1 MARPRTTPASDDESA
16 RILDGG
22 FWLVLGMAGIC
33 GLLVV
38 LSVVR
43 GLASS
48 GTDGSSTPT
57 SSLAA
62 VDPNAY
68 LVQPVRPAPP
78 LSLTDQTA
86 QPFQLADLRGSP
98 TFVFFG
104 YTHCPDVC
112 PATIGTIGLAMA
124 DVGPGPRA
132 VFVTVDPARDT
143 PEWLTEYIR
152 FLPAGFVG
160 LTGTDA
166 RIADAAT
173 AWGVKYARVD
183 TGVSDGYAMSHTADV
198 FLVDSAGDLRARFP
212 FGTTDKAMAATL
224 RAVIAHPIAAVS
236 GAPTEPA
243 PSSPGAASATLG
255 PARSEPAG
263 RLGIVVKSSS
273 IWSGAAAPVILA
285 LTDDGVP
292 LADTSLRPSV
302 QLTTASGEP
311 AGAPVAAVAVQ
322 PPGVAA
328 VSYVASV
335 PIPASGSWRLTVTAG
350 STTGPASN
358 SVVITALDPG
368 TTPAIGGPAPTA
380 HTPTLDDVG
389 GVARA
394 VTTDPAPD
402 LRLSQRST
410 TDALADRQPFVLVA
424 DSTRF
429 RVSPACGRAIVMA
442 RYLVDRWP
450 DVAFIHLEPYVY
462 DVVTDTAVLRGS
474 LDDPTLTAPADA
486 WGIGG
491 APWGAR
497 SMPWIFVVDGKGI
510 VRATFQG
517 VIGSDEVDVIVS
529 LIAQGG

>member
-48 GTDGSSTPT
+48 GGDGSSTPT

-62 VDPNAY
+62 MDPNAY
-68 LVQPVRPAPP
+68 LVDPVRPAPP

-86 QPFQLADLRGSP
+86 RPFELADLRGSP

-124 DVGPGPRA
+124 DVGPGTRA

-143 PEWLTEYIR
+143 PEWLTEYVR

-183 TGVSDGYAMSHTADV
+183 TGVTDGYAMSHTADV
-198 FLVDSAGDLRARFP
+198 FLVDGAGDLRARFP

-224 RAVIAHPIAAVS
+224 RAVIAHPVAAVS

-243 PSSPGAASATLG
+243 PSSTGSASATPG
-255 PARSEPAG
+255 PATSEPAR

-273 IWSGAAAPVILA
+273 IWSG
-285 LTDDGVP
+285 
-292 LADTSLRPSV
+292 
-302 QLTTASGEP
+302 
-311 AGAPVAAVAVQ
+311 
-322 PPGVAA
+322 
-328 VSYVASV
+328 
-335 PIPASGSWRLTVTAG
+335 
-350 STTGPASN
+350 
-358 SVVITALDPG
+358 
-368 TTPAIGGPAPTA
+368 
-380 HTPTLDDVG
+380 
-389 GVARA
+389 
-394 VTTDPAPD
+394 
-402 LRLSQRST
+402 
-410 TDALADRQPFVLVA
+410 
-424 DSTRF
+424 
-429 RVSPACGRAIVMA
+429 
-442 RYLVDRWP
+442 
-450 DVAFIHLEPYVY
+450 
-462 DVVTDTAVLRGS
+462 
-474 LDDPTLTAPADA
+474 
-486 WGIGG
+486 
-491 APWGAR
+491 
-497 SMPWIFVVDGKGI
+497 
-510 VRATFQG
+510 
-517 VIGSDEVDVIVS
+517 
-529 LIAQGG
+529 

>member
-1 MARPRTTPASDDESA
+1 MARPGTSSAPDDESA

-38 LSVVR
+38 LSLFR
-43 GLASS
+43 GLGSA
-48 GTDGSSTPT
+48 GTDGSSTPAP
-57 SSLAA
+57 SLTGS
-62 VDPNAY
+62 VDPGAY
-68 LVQPVRPAPP
+68 LVRPVGAAPP

-86 QPFQLADLRGSP
+86 KPFQLFDLKGSP

-124 DVGPGPRA
+124 AFGPGPRA

-143 PEWLTEYIR
+143 TAWLTEYIR
-152 FLPAGFVG
+152 FLPEGFVG
-160 LTGTDA
+160 LTGSDD

-173 AWGVKYARVD
+173 AWGVKYAKVD
-183 TGVSDGYAMSHTADV
+183 TGVADGYAMSHTADV
-198 FLVDSAGDLRARFP
+198 FLVDGAGNLRARFP
-212 FGTTDKAMAATL
+212 FGTTDEAMAATL
-224 RAVIAHPIAAVS
+224 RAVIADPMAAVPTAPTLPAPTPIAS
-236 GAPTEPA
+236 
-243 PSSPGAASATLG
+243 ASAT
-255 PARSEPAG
+255 PTTEPAG
-263 RLGIVVKSSS
+263 RLGIVVVSSS
-273 IWSGAAAPVILA
+273 VWSGPAAPIILA
-285 LTDDGVP
+285 LSDGDVR
-292 LADTSLRPSV
+292 LADTALRPTV
-302 QLTTASGEP
+302 RLTTSSGEP
-311 AGAPVAAVAVQ
+311 VGAPVTAVAVQ

-328 VSYVASV
+328 VSYVATVS
-335 PIPASGSWRLTVTAG
+335 IPAPGSWRLSVSADALTK
-350 STTGPASN
+350 PASG

-368 TTPAIGGPAPTA
+368 TTPPLGGPAPIV

-402 LRLSQRST
+402 LRLSERST
-410 TDALADRQPFVLVA
+410 TDALAAHQPFVLVA

-474 LDDPTLTAPADA
+474 LDDPTLTDPAEA
-486 WGIGG
+486 WGVGG